1 MNHKDLWNRITSNG
15 MREMTEDRF
24 YQALKEID
32 LPESKEIDN
41 NGDWL
46 SPIQSEREHQ
56 EKQLKELWPD
66 YPNGCPKWQTLNG
79 LLFYTNK
86 FMELDEKFDGW
97 IPVSE
102 RLPEPERN
110 FIHPSNWF
118 IRVLVCHTFGWR
130 EYFIED
136 HVKENLH
143 QFMLEDAKSRLNGF
157 THWSI
162 PALPAPQG
170 EKEKEARTCKNCA
183 QREGE
188 ECGING
194 REVYDDSTCNDWCE
208 KD

>member
-97 IPVSE
+97 IPVTQ
-102 RLPEPERN
+102 RLPEVGE
-110 FIHPSNWF
+110 
-118 IRVLVCHTFGWR
+118 RVLCDTQFGVQIGFRRLDGLWSLSNGAVV
-130 EYFIED
+130 D
-136 HVKENLH
+136 VKLW
-143 QFMLEDAKSRLNGF
+143 Q
-157 THWSI
+157 
-162 PALPAPQG
+162 PLPAVPQ
-170 EKEKEARTCKNCA
+170 EKGKP
-183 QREGE
+183 
-188 ECGING
+188 
-194 REVYDDSTCNDWCE
+194 
-208 KD
+208 